1 MTRAIALALGVALA
15 AVELGC
21 GKYGAPVRYRPAPA
35 VPAMPAM
42 PATEATEAT
51 GAAGAGSGAV
61 PAPDQTAPDQAAPGQ
76 AAAAED
82 EEAPPVTPTTPVPA
96 EPRDPILE
104 PAPGWQP

>member
-21 GKYGAPVRYRPAPA
+21 GKYGAPVRYRPA
-35 VPAMPAM
+35 PAMPAM

>member
-21 GKYGAPVRYRPAPA
+21 GKYGAPVRYRPA
-35 VPAMPAM
+35 PAMPAM

-82 EEAPPVTPTTPVPA
+82 EEAPPVTPTTPVLA